1 MKKLLTDTFKD
12 FAEKECIGSSPL
24 YRELSLKIAEDEDIL
39 DLCTEVEKSQ
49 PIPNLLFG
57 AVHYLLLKGTEHEL
71 KDYYPSLVDFP
82 KRDCYLYRIF
92 KDFCLENK
100 EEIKVILKNNIVQTN
115 EVRRCAYLF
124 PVFSYIYAQTQK
136 PLSLIEIGTSAGLQL
151 LWDQYAYSYGTEE
164 TYGKKDS
171 AVHLES
177 KVREGRISEHLLND
191 VPPVAERIG
200 VDLNIVDVTVTEEKL
215 WLEALIWP
223 EHADRRRNF
232 LRAAGK
238 LQQHPLS
245 LLEGDGVSLLP
256 EIAATMPE
264 DSTLCIFHTHVAN
277 QLPEEKKSRLE
288 EYVKDISERRQV
300 FHIYNNMNDRRLHVD
315 HVLKGK
321 ATTHTLGDTDVHGRW
336 FDWKI
341 DLKETPPTE

>member
-57 AVHYLLLKGTEHEL
+57 AVHYLLLKDTEHEL

-82 KRDCYLYRIF
+82 KRDRYLYRIF

-151 LWDQYAYSYGTEE
+151 LWDQYAYSYGTGK

-177 KVREGRISEHLLND
+177 KVREGRIPEHLLND
-191 VPPVAERIG
+191 VPPVAERTG

-215 WLEALIWP
+215 WLEALIWL

-232 LRAAGK
+232 LRAARK
-238 LQQHPLS
+238 LQQQPLA
-245 LLEGDGVSLLP
+245 LIEGDGVSLLP
-256 EIAATMPE
+256 EIAAEMSE

-277 QLPEEKKSRLE
+277 QFTKEDKNRVEEEIRKL
-288 EYVKDISERRQV
+288 SEQRRV
-300 FHIYNNMNDRRLHVD
+300 FHVYNNMQDRQLHIDSVFRRET
-315 HVLKGK
+315 K
-321 ATTHTLGDTDVHGRW
+321 TNTLGETDGHGRW

-341 DLKETPPTE
+341 

>member
-1 MKKLLTDTFKD
+1 MEKTLADTFRD
-12 FAEKECIGSSPL
+12 FAEKECEGSSPL
-24 YRELSLKIAEDEDIL
+24 YQELSLKSAEDEDIL
-39 DLCTEVEKSQ
+39 QLCAEAEKGQ
-49 PIPNLLFG
+49 PVPNLLFG
-57 AVHYLLLKGTEHEL
+57 AVHYLLLKGSEHEL
-71 KDYYPSLVDFP
+71 KDYYPSLVEYPRSDHSLF
-82 KRDCYLYRIF
+82 RVF
-92 KDFCLENK
+92 KDFCLEN
-100 EEIKVILKNNIVQTN
+100 EGEIKEILKDNIVQTN

-124 PVFSYIYAQTQK
+124 PVFSYIYEQTGK
-136 PLSLIEIGTSAGLQL
+136 PLALIEIGTSAGLQL
-151 LWDQYAYSYGTEE
+151 LWDQYAYSYGTGE

-177 KVREGRISEHLLND
+177 KVREGRLPEHLLND
-191 VPPVAERIG
+191 VPPVAERTG

-238 LQQHPLS
+238 LQQHPLA

-300 FHIYNNMNDRRLHVD
+300 FHIYNNMLDRRLHVD
-315 HVLKGK
+315 YVLKGE
-321 ATTHTLGDTDVHGRW
+321 ATTHTLGDTDGHGRW

-341 DLKETPPTE
+341 DLQEKPPAE